1 MPVRSDGEF
10 EIDSESDAGDYLEQ
24 LFELPEHRAIDVL
37 VDRAKGVNDEYREY
51 FINRGTEILRDTY
64 GII

>member
-1 MPVRSDGEF
+1 MPVGSDGEF
-10 EIDSESDAGDYLEQ
+10 EIDSESDVDSYLEQ

-37 VDRAKGVNDEYREY
+37 VDRAKDVNEEYREY

-64 GII
+64 SII